1 MGLSGAILSLTSEM
15 SVSLEPFASNVF
27 SAADL
32 EESVFP
38 MGAGNV
44 SRRILASGTV
54 QNIIRHGCVDV
65 VKSQAEDCLI
75 SSAHS
80 RDSFNLIK
88 PQTGGVIASRN
99 LVDCLNFNIW
109 PLLFITVVRFSKPR
123 LGLNSTPV
131 KKTV

>member
-27 SAADL
+27 SAPDL

-44 SRRILASGTV
+44 SRSILATGTV

-65 VKSQAEDCLI
+65 VKSQAEYCLI
-75 SSAHS
+75 SSAIHVT
-80 RDSFNLIK
+80 FLILSS
-88 PQTGGVIASRN
+88 QSASVASIN
-99 LVDCLNFNIW
+99 LVDCFNFNIW
-109 PLLFITVVRFSKPR
+109 R
-123 LGLNSTPV
+123 LDS
-131 KKTV
+131 